1 MAVGTGAYQRPLRR
15 HRALESRISWN
26 GGTAS
31 APSDMGSSAPHISI
45 ESAKLTSTLPIQ
57 IRSAASAVRAH
68 AVVECTRIDL
78 TTNLELNMDS
88 PANGV
93 QPSAVDIR
101 YGQMGLVLVRIRTMD
116 PGTILDELTGRIATA
131 PHFFRR
137 TGVCLDLSALENT
150 PDVADV
156 RTVIDAIRRAGM
168 LAIGLAGDSA
178 EVDAVSN
185 ALNLPVLSGFRASRS
200 PISVAQPTPAAPAA
214 APAAPPAAA
223 GAPAAAAAASAELA
237 DSSLA
242 TLIQHQTVRSGQRIY
257 ARNRDLVVTAGIGAG
272 AEVMADGCL
281 HIYGS
286 LRGRALAGAR
296 GQLTARV
303 FCQEFYAE
311 LVSIAGVFR
320 VFETIPAE
328 LAGKPV
334 QAWLAGED
342 LHFARVGT

>member
-1 MAVGTGAYQRPLRR
+1 
-15 HRALESRISWN
+15 
-26 GGTAS
+26 
-31 APSDMGSSAPHISI
+31 
-45 ESAKLTSTLPIQ
+45 
-57 IRSAASAVRAH
+57 
-68 AVVECTRIDL
+68 L
-78 TTNLELNMDS
+78 TTNLELNIDP
-88 PANGV
+88 PANAP
-93 QPSAVDIR
+93 QPTVVDIR
-101 YGQMGLVLVRIRTMD
+101 YGQMGLVLVRVRTTD

-150 PDVADV
+150 PDVAEV

-178 EVDAVSN
+178 EVEAVSN
-185 ALNLPVLSGFRASRS
+185 ALNLPILSGFRASRS
-200 PISVAQPTPAAPAA
+200 PMAVAQPTPAAAEAAPVA
-214 APAAPPAAA
+214 APAVAAA
-223 GAPAAAAAASAELA
+223 AQVAAPAAAAASAEHA

-257 ARNRDLVVTAGIGAG
+257 ARNRDLIVTAGVGAG

-286 LRGRALAGAR
+286 LRGRAMAGAR

-303 FCQEFYAE
+303 FCQEFHAE

-334 QAWLAGED
+334 QAWLDGED

>member
-1 MAVGTGAYQRPLRR
+1 M
-15 HRALESRISWN
+15 
-26 GGTAS
+26 
-31 APSDMGSSAPHISI
+31 
-45 ESAKLTSTLPIQ
+45 
-57 IRSAASAVRAH
+57 
-68 AVVECTRIDL
+68 
-78 TTNLELNMDS
+78 TTNLELNIDT
-88 PANGV
+88 PANAP
-93 QPSAVDIR
+93 QPTVVDIR
-101 YGQMGLVLVRIRTMD
+101 YGQMGLVLVRIRTTD

-150 PDVADV
+150 PDAADV

-168 LAIGLAGDSA
+168 LAIGLAGDST
-178 EVDAVSN
+178 EVDAISN
-185 ALNLPVLSGFRASRS
+185 ALNLPILSGFRASRS
-200 PISVAQPTPAAPAA
+200 PMSVAQPIPAAP
-214 APAAPPAAA
+214 
-223 GAPAAAAAASAELA
+223 AAAAASAEPA
-237 DSSLA
+237 ESSPA
-242 TLIQHQTVRSGQRIY
+242 TLIQDQTVRSGQRIY
-257 ARNRDLVVTAGIGAG
+257 ARNRDLVVTAGVGAG

-286 LRGRALAGAR
+286 LRGRAMAGAR
-296 GQLTARV
+296 GHLAARV

-342 LHFARVGT
+342 LHFARVGP

>member
-1 MAVGTGAYQRPLRR
+1 
-15 HRALESRISWN
+15 
-26 GGTAS
+26 
-31 APSDMGSSAPHISI
+31 
-45 ESAKLTSTLPIQ
+45 
-57 IRSAASAVRAH
+57 
-68 AVVECTRIDL
+68 L
-78 TTNLELNMDS
+78 TTNLELNIDT
-88 PANGV
+88 PAGAP
-93 QPSAVDIR
+93 QPAVVDIR
-101 YGQMGLVLVRIRTMD
+101 YGQMGLVLVRIRTTD
-116 PGTILDELTGRIATA
+116 LGAILDELTGRIATA

-137 TGVCLDLSALENT
+137 TGVCLDLSALENA
-150 PDVADV
+150 PDVAEV

-168 LAIGLAGDSA
+168 LAIGLAGNSA
-178 EVDAVSN
+178 EVEAVSN
-185 ALNLPVLSGFRASRS
+185 ALNLPILSGFRASRS
-200 PISVAQPTPAAPAA
+200 PMSVAQATPAAPAA
-214 APAAPPAAA
+214 AA
-223 GAPAAAAAASAELA
+223 APAAEAAEEGPVAEAGQAAETAPVEHA
-237 DSSLA
+237 HSSLA

-257 ARNRDLVVTAGIGAG
+257 ARNRDLIVTAGIGAG

-286 LRGRALAGAR
+286 LRGRAMAGAR

-334 QAWLAGED
+334 QAWLAGEN